1 MLCTPGS
8 PRKMGAS
15 LLIPSSSSSSSFSCV
30 AGDYRPEAAINMTK
44 TQMDK
49 AAVSRG
55 GVFGTAAERFAGRPE
70 RELKAQPSPDT
81 YSPRHEPS
89 PPRHR
94 GDQAVFESKTNRFR
108 AVTAPP
114 TSMDRSRADVQMG
127 NTAPRGDPT
136 MLGPGSY
143 SSPDPWASGGK
154 RHPSSRAPAAFGSE
168 SKRSPVSASTLDT
181 PGPGRYKQGINM
193 KEVFRPF
200 NKVSKDTGFGSSG
213 QRSKV
218 TSSFTPGP
226 GHYSGAAEGG
236 LAKKTYNITYSGEA
250 VGVM

>member
-1 MLCTPGS
+1 MT
-8 PRKMGAS
+8 
-15 LLIPSSSSSSSFSCV
+15 SSSFYV
-30 AGDYRPEAAINMTK
+30 AGDYRPESVINMTK
-44 TQMDK
+44 AQMDK

-70 RELKAQPSPDT
+70 RDLKAQPSPDT

-114 TSMDRSRADVQMG
+114 TSMDRQRAGNIQMG
-127 NTAPRGDPT
+127 DTAPRGDPT

-143 SSPDPWASGGK
+143 SSPDPWNAGAK
-154 RHPSSRAPAAFGSE
+154 RHPSSRVSAAFGSE
-168 SKRSPVSASTLDT
+168 SRRSQVAAGTLNT
-181 PGPGRYKQGINM
+181 PGPGRYKQSINM
-193 KEVFRPF
+193 TEVFRPF
-200 NKVSKDTGFGSSG
+200 TKASKDTAFGSSG

-226 GHYSGAAEGG
+226 GHYSGAEGG